1 MTLEKKSKCLQKTER
16 EIGQTTDK
24 FMITK
29 DYMDMPVQKKEELKD
44 TAKRYYKIR
53 AKNFCFKSHRYTI
66 YFHILK

>member
-1 MTLEKKSKCLQKTER
+1 MFTEVR
-16 EIGQTTDK
+16 ERDRA